1 MWEPSGS
8 PDPVP
13 GTPTRTVPLSLI
25 GVRRRLLAQYRTP
38 AMSLNA
44 LSRLD
49 DLHSR
54 FNLLRGLDNAVLKA
68 NGFDASLE
76 ELASVITGLKSL
88 SHTQSQLSS
97 LHGALE
103 LLLMLLEVAHA
114 RDLSGDHL
122 HCLLEP
128 LRVKLDGALNELDSV
143 I

>member
-1 MWEPSGS
+1 MH
-8 PDPVP
+8 
-13 GTPTRTVPLSLI
+13 
-25 GVRRRLLAQYRTP
+25 
-38 AMSLNA
+38 LNA

-68 NGFDASLE
+68 NGFDANLE

-128 LRVKLDGALNELDSV
+128 LRVKLDGALNELDS
-143 I
+143 II

>member
-1 MWEPSGS
+1 MTMEGA
-8 PDPVP
+8 
-13 GTPTRTVPLSLI
+13 
-25 GVRRRLLAQYRTP
+25 LAMQ
-38 AMSLNA
+38 LNA

-128 LRVKLDGALNELDSV
+128 LRVKLDGALNELDA
-143 I
+143 II

>member
-1 MWEPSGS
+1 MNTAPSGFFVPAAWLHPLWASRVWEPSGS

-38 AMSLNA
+38 VISLNA

-54 FNLLRGLDNAVLKA
+54 FNRLRGLDNAVLKA

-76 ELASVITGLKSL
+76 ELTSVITGLKSL
-88 SHTQSQLSS
+88 FPT
-97 LHGALE
+97 E
-103 LLLMLLEVAHA
+103 
-114 RDLSGDHL
+114 
-122 HCLLEP
+122 
-128 LRVKLDGALNELDSV
+128 
-143 I
+143 